1 MICRAHEDAILLQQ
15 PILLV
20 AEQQPPL
27 VEEGDIVAQLLQV
40 AQNVGGDQDGV
51 VLLPG
56 ELVEDLQH
64 LVPDDGVQAGSGL
77 VQHQQPGAVAQGHGD
92 GQLHLH
98 ATGEVLEGLFLRQ
111 AEAGEVILVLLSVPT
126 AVGLGHDASHLKG
139 IQALWEIGLVQHH
152 ADVLFQGEKLRRGG
166 IRPQDGAGAAVR
178 PQGPHQQADG
188 GGLAG
193 AILSH
198 QTADGA
204 AGHGEGQVL

>member
-1 MICRAHEDAILLQQ
+1 MLQKGV
-15 PILLV
+15 LFL

-92 GQLHLH
+92 GQG
-98 ATGEVLEGLFLRQ
+98 AEGDV
-111 AEAGEVILVLLSVPT
+111 AEAIADHGVPLQYQGDPQQRG
-126 AVGLGHDASHLKG
+126 AEAYQRPGDQGPLHKG
-139 IQALWEIGLVQHH
+139 IGQHQGQAHSSTSRNRRPW
-152 ADVLFQGEKLRRGG
+152 GEAR
-166 IRPQDGAGAAVR
+166 
-178 PQGPHQQADG
+178 
-188 GGLAG
+188 
-193 AILSH
+193 
-198 QTADGA
+198 
-204 AGHGEGQVL
+204 

>member
-1 MICRAHEDAILLQQ
+1 SAGRSRSSLSKAGHSLLLRSFHQKQDDILHRGPLQRPARRHQRPLHQAPDAAEAAVLPGYHGPVLKAVHLICRAHEDAILLQQ

-27 VEEGDIVAQLLQV
+27 VEEGDIVAQLFQV

-139 IQALWEIGLVQHH
+139 IQA
-152 ADVLFQGEKLRRGG
+152 
-166 IRPQDGAGAAVR
+166 
-178 PQGPHQQADG
+178 
-188 GGLAG
+188 
-193 AILSH
+193 
-198 QTADGA
+198 
-204 AGHGEGQVL
+204 